1 MFAFNSNCR
10 CRSEMM
16 KKRRFIELLH
26 GAIKFFINRIK
37 MSECLQEQDIY
48 FNICHCTLFAEMT
61 KYTWSSF
68 CGYEFYNGFTVCMG
82 KLNKLMKIFFYS
94 KTSLKVREK
103 EKEREEIL
111 PQRFRFF
118 FSQKKI
124 LFLIHTCICTNQ
136 AKAEKNW
143 ISFFCKQ
150 RSNEN

>member
-48 FNICHCTLFAEMT
+48 FNICHCILFAEMT

-82 KLNKLMKIFFYS
+82 KLNKLMKIFFL
-94 KTSLKVREK
+94 LKNESRSQR
-103 EKEREEIL
+103 ERERERRDIAAEI
-111 PQRFRFF
+111 
-118 FSQKKI
+118 
-124 LFLIHTCICTNQ
+124 
-136 AKAEKNW
+136 
-143 ISFFCKQ
+143 
-150 RSNEN
+150 